1 MNIINWKNNWSWGAK
16 KSGMENMEQILEKPN
31 NENLDQLKYYIIR
44 DKIIE
49 TVQNN
54 KFPDNLDF
62 DDILLNVWIK
72 SKAIFYMKEMKKY
85 QKNKNLYI

>member
-1 MNIINWKNNWSWGAK
+1 
-16 KSGMENMEQILEKPN
+16 MENMEQILKKPN

>member
-1 MNIINWKNNWSWGAK
+1 
-16 KSGMENMEQILEKPN
+16 MEQILKKPN